1 MADVLK
7 PSGIPWYVPYKRTQE
22 RTVYSGEGGHWEE
35 TGSWSSF
42 LMYYTTSNSQ
52 YQVGESAISTSG
64 WKYKESYGDTD
75 VYERTQTYN
84 RYNVT
89 YPIDMSNYSS
99 VSSKVKSIMVYFTIS
114 GYSESAYD
122 TYPYEISTKAESGTS
137 LGYDQLKPDTSN
149 SISMSFTG
157 GAPKNVSANITSLG
171 FTPYGYVIAAP
182 NPRGQ
187 TFRNITISNFRIEVN
202 FSNSIYINVGGSWRE
217 GTPYIN
223 VGGSWREGTSWVNVG
238 GSWKEGSG

>member
-1 MADVLK
+1 MADVLT
-7 PSGIPWYVPYKRTQE
+7 PSGIPWYVPYKRTQKKK
-22 RTVYSGEGGHWEE
+22 VYPSGAEASAG
-35 TGSWSSF
+35 WSSF

-52 YQVGESAISTSG
+52 YQVGEGAISTSRWVRDTAG
-64 WKYKESYGDTD
+64 DGPGFVSYQ
-75 VYERTQTYN
+75 RTQTYN

-89 YPIDMSNYSS
+89 YPIDMSTYSS

-137 LGYDQLKPDTSN
+137 LGYDQLKPDTNN

-182 NPRGQ
+182 NPRGH

-202 FSNSIYINVGGSWRE
+202 LSNSIYTNVGGSWRE

>member
-1 MADVLK
+1 MADVLT
-7 PSGIPWYVPYKRTQE
+7 PSGIPWYVPYKRTQKKK
-22 RTVYSGEGGHWEE
+22 VYSS
-35 TGSWSSF
+35 GSESSAGWSSF
-42 LMYYTTSNSQ
+42 LMYHITSNSQ
-52 YQVGESAISTSG
+52 YQVGEGAISTSRWARDTAG
-64 WKYKESYGDTD
+64 DGPGFVSYK
-75 VYERTQTYN
+75 RTQTYN

-89 YPIDMSNYSS
+89 YPINMSSYSS

-122 TYPYEISTKAESGTS
+122 TYSYEISTKAEAGTA
-137 LGYDQLKPDTSN
+137 LDYDQMKPDTNN

-182 NPRGQ
+182 NPRGH

-217 GTPYIN
+217 GAPYIN